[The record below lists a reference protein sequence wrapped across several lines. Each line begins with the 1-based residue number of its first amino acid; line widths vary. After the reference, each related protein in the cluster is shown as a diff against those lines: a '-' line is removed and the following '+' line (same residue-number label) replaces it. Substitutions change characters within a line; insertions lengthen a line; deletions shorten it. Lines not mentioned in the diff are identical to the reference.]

1 MIPLMLDL
9 SAKRVLLFGA
19 GTVGVRKARHFTGC
33 RLTVV
38 SRTLTPE
45 ILSQPQTSLKQME
58 IADADDDELSALIGK
73 HDFVLAA
80 TSDPAVNDRITALAK
95 TAGKWYNSATGDSS
109 FLLPS
114 TVSGEEYL
122 IAISTSGAAPAV
134 PRVIREDLEER
145 FRGLDA
151 MIRLQQ
157 TLRSQLKTTVPSQE
171 QRAVILRAV
180 LRDETVWQACRENKP
195 CDDLIARYL

>member
-1 MIPLMLDL
+1 MIPLMLDF

-45 ILSQPQTSLKQME
+45 ILSLPQTSLKQME
-58 IADADDDELSALIGK
+58 IADADDDELSALIAK
-73 HDFVLAA
+73 HDFILAA
-80 TSDPAVNDRITALAK
+80 TSDHAVNDRITALAK

-114 TVSGEEYL
+114 TVSGEEYV

-134 PRVIREDLEER
+134 PRFIRTDLEER
-145 FRGLDA
+145 FKGLDA
-151 MIRLQQ
+151 MIRLQR
-157 TLRSQLKTTVPSQE
+157 TLRTHLKTTLPSPE
-171 QRAVILRAV
+171 QRAEVLRAV
-180 LRDETVWQACRENKP
+180 LRDEAVWQACRENKP